1 MGRWLIGSLASSLT
15 HLLSEAAAHGAFI
28 MPAAGGWEAREG
40 RPQTRLERDHGAILN
55 LSVWAVA
62 PPRGRGGERQSCN
75 SQLPVGEAQSPSL
88 PMADGRCPKAD
99 EERTVFMARLGGG
112 ASTRLVCSN
121 VIKWLTA
128 TMEGTR
134 LAAVV
139 LPGNPAQR
147 AHSQLPSRAGWV
159 VAPLEGFAAK
169 AQQASGP
176 ACWDLCVIP
185 MDR

>member
-28 MPAAGGWEAREG
+28 MPAAGAWEAREG
-40 RPQTRLERDHGAILN
+40 RPQTRGIMEPFSTCPSGLL
-55 LSVWAVA
+55 
-62 PPRGRGGERQSCN
+62 PRREGEGGRGKVATRNCRSARHSHRPCRW
-75 SQLPVGEAQSPSL
+75 
-88 PMADGRCPKAD
+88 PMADG
-99 EERTVFMARLGGG
+99 ERKVSMARLGGG